1 MRHMAQTCLGRRGS
15 KPLASPVRMNAFEIF
30 PKTVESGLLNGRG
43 ASQKQEVPGFDS
55 RWTATENVLELH
67 PDTKFEWG

>member
-1 MRHMAQTCLGRRGS
+1 
-15 KPLASPVRMNAFEIF
+15 MNAFEIF